1 MKKLARRLSVLLIL
15 VLCLNMFACGK
26 DDDKEEYTITFM
38 NGETTLGTATV
49 KEGET
54 LDKADY
60 EKYESLD
67 GFTFNGWYGAASF
80 LEESKLDLATATFTK
95 DKNVYGDFRS
105 ANAKEDTK
113 KYYIVGQSKEKKGDL
128 EGSQWAGASVSD
140 TDKEKFLLTKADGAN
155 EFSITMDLYEK
166 DMFQIIADW
175 KWDTQIGNGYIV
187 SPDDTLYKAGEG
199 GLNADT
205 KKTNTEILKDGN
217 YTITLTTDPDNEGAT
232 EVKIVRN
239 GDAKAAGNTGA
250 EQETTAA
257 PASSVS
263 SSLTGTDANV
273 RTKGSWKDD
282 WSDIKKLDK
291 VEGTNN
297 WTITMDLK
305 KDTELCFSGYDGDK
319 DTGLIMKE
327 PNVKDDASKK
337 LLTPTDGNNIKVA
350 ADGSYTFTVNG
361 DTLDVTITKK

>member
-1 MKKLARRLSVLLIL
+1 MKKLARKLSLLL
-15 VLCLNMFACGK
+15 VCVLCLSMFACGK

-38 NGETTLGTATV
+38 NGDKEIGKVTVEEGATI
-49 KEGET
+49 
-54 LDKADY
+54 DKADVD
-60 EKYESLD
+60 KFANQD
-67 GFTFNGWYGAASF
+67 GFVLKGWYGAASF
-80 LEESKLDLATATFTK
+80 LEESKLDLATATFDK

-105 ANAKEDTK
+105 TNVKEDTK
-113 KYYIVGQSKEKKGDL
+113 KYYIVGQSKEHKGEL

-140 TDKEKFLLTKADGAN
+140 TDKEKYLLKKADGVN

-175 KWDTQIGNGYIV
+175 KWDTQIGNGYVV

-199 GLNADT
+199 GLNADP
-205 KKTNTEILKDGN
+205 KKSNTEIVKEGN

-239 GDAKAAGNTGA
+239 GDPKVAREAGA
-250 EQETTAA
+250 VEQETTAA
-257 PASSVS
+257 PAATAG
-263 SSLTGTDANV
+263 LTGTDPNV
-273 RTKGSWKDD
+273 RTKGSWKSD
-282 WSDIKKLDK
+282 WSDIKKLTK
-291 VEGTNN
+291 VDGTNN
-297 WTITMDLK
+297 WTITMDLT
-305 KDTELCFSGYDGDK
+305 KDTELCFAGYDGDK

-337 LLTPTDGNNIKVA
+337 LLTSTSGNNIKVA